1 MYGDDRRNRT
11 SSVKTASKTNFDG
24 VKWMEFSAI
33 IRSGSIALVLGGWL
47 APLAISGQQ
56 GGTPAAGSNSSAGT
70 AGSAKSSEQAGAG
83 AAPAAK
89 SSPQTGAKPAQGA
102 PAPKPRTGAAGAKTT
117 TPLVLKTDKEK
128 QSYALGMNV
137 GKSLKKDG
145 VDIDPKIVARGIA
158 DTLAG
163 GKTVLSDEEAR
174 AALVTLQGDVRKRQ
188 MAQAEALGQTNKQE
202 GDAFL
207 AANKA
212 QQGVTTL
219 PDGLQY
225 KVLKEGDGPKPT
237 AGDSVVCNYRGMLLN
252 NKEFDSSYKRGQ
264 PATFPVS
271 GVIKGWTEV
280 LQLMPVGS
288 KWQIVVPPELGYGAR
303 GTGADIGPNATLI
316 FEIELLSIQSKD
328 APKDTK

>member
-1 MYGDDRRNRT
+1 
-11 SSVKTASKTNFDG
+11 
-24 VKWMEFSAI
+24 MEFSAI
-33 IRSGSIALVLGGWL
+33 LRSRFIALVLSGLL
-47 APLAISGQQ
+47 APLVIPGQQ
-56 GGTPAAGSNSSAGT
+56 SGAPAAGSSSNA
-70 AGSAKSSEQAGAG
+70 SASG
-83 AAPAAK
+83 AAK
-89 SSPQTGAKPAQGA
+89 SSAQTAAKPAQGG
-102 PAPKPRTGAAGAKTT
+102 PASKPRTGAAGSRTA
-117 TPLVLKTDKEK
+117 TPLMLKTDKEK

-145 VDIDPKIVARGIA
+145 VEIDPKIVARGIA

-163 GKTVLSDEEAR
+163 GKTVLSDEDAR
-174 AALVTLQGDVRKRQ
+174 AALVALQGDVRKRQ
-188 MAQAEALGQTNKQE
+188 LAQAEALGQSNKQE

-225 KVLKEGDGPKPT
+225 KILKEGDGPKPT
-237 AGDSVVCNYRGMLLN
+237 ASDSVVCNYRGTLLN

-271 GVIKGWTEV
+271 GVIKGWTEA

-288 KWQIVVPPELGYGAR
+288 RWQIVVPPELGYGAR
-303 GTGADIGPNATLI
+303 GAGADIGPNSTLV
-316 FEIELLSIQSKD
+316 FEIELLSIQAKD

>member
-1 MYGDDRRNRT
+1 LLL
-11 SSVKTASKTNFDG
+11 V
-24 VKWMEFSAI
+24 
-33 IRSGSIALVLGGWL
+33 ALTT
-47 APLAISGQQ
+47 PLVVWGQQ
-56 GGTPAAGSNSSAGT
+56 STTPAGSSSSSSSTNAATPAKSAG
-70 AGSAKSSEQAGAG
+70 QAG

-89 SSPQTGAKPAQGA
+89 SAAQAGGKTAQGT
-102 PAPKPRTGAAGAKTT
+102 PATKPRTGVAGARTA
-117 TPLVLKTDKEK
+117 TPLVLKTDKDKE
-128 QSYALGMNV
+128 SYALGMNF
-137 GKSLKKDG
+137 GKSLRKDG
-145 VDIDPKIVARGIA
+145 VEIDPKIVARGIA

-174 AALVTLQGDVRKRQ
+174 AALTTLLGDVRNRQ
-188 MAQAEALGQTNKQE
+188 TAELEVLGRANKQE

-212 QQGVTTL
+212 QQGVTTT

-225 KVLKEGDGPKPT
+225 KILKEGDGPKPT
-237 AGDSVVCNYRGMLLN
+237 AGDSVVCNYRGTLLN

-271 GVIKGWTEV
+271 GVIKGWTEA

-303 GTGADIGPNATLI
+303 GAGADIGPNSTLV
-316 FEIELLSIQSKD
+316 FEIELLSIEAKN
-328 APKDTK
+328 TK

>member
-1 MYGDDRRNRT
+1 
-11 SSVKTASKTNFDG
+11 
-24 VKWMEFSAI
+24 MEFSAI
-33 IRSGSIALVLGGWL
+33 LRSRFIGLVLGGLL
-47 APLAISGQQ
+47 APLVISGQS
-56 GGTPAAGSNSSAGT
+56 GAPAASSSSNAG
-70 AGSAKSSEQAGAG
+70 ASGAAKSSAQAGAG

-89 SSPQTGAKPAQGA
+89 SSTQMGAKPVQGA
-102 PAPKPRTGAAGAKTT
+102 PPSKPRTGAAGAKTT
-117 TPLVLKTDKEK
+117 TALVLKTDKEK

-163 GKTVLSDEEAR
+163 GKTVLSDEDAR
-174 AALVTLQGDVRKRQ
+174 AALVALQGDVRKRQ
-188 MAQAEALGQTNKQE
+188 LAQAEALGQSNKQE
-202 GDAFL
+202 GDSFL

-225 KVLKEGDGPKPT
+225 KILKEGDGPKPT
-237 AGDSVVCNYRGMLLN
+237 ASDSVVCNYRGTLLN

-271 GVIKGWTEV
+271 GVIKGWTEA

-288 KWQIVVPPELGYGAR
+288 RWQIVVPPELGYGAR
-303 GTGADIGPNATLI
+303 GAGADIGPNSTLV
-316 FEIELLSIQSKD
+316 FEIELLSIQAKD

>member
-1 MYGDDRRNRT
+1 
-11 SSVKTASKTNFDG
+11 
-24 VKWMEFSAI
+24 MEFNVI
-33 IRSGSIALVLGGWL
+33 IRSGFIALVLGGL
-47 APLAISGQQ
+47 FVPLVISGPQS
-56 GGTPAAGSNSSAGT
+56 GAPAAGSSSKAG
-70 AGSAKSSEQAGAG
+70 ASGAAKSSGQAGAG

-89 SSPQTGAKPAQGA
+89 SSAQTGAKPAQGG
-102 PAPKPRTGAAGAKTT
+102 PASKPRTGAAGSRTA
-117 TPLVLKTDKEK
+117 TPLVLKTDKDK

-163 GKTVLSDEEAR
+163 GKTVLSDEDAR
-174 AALVTLQGDVRKRQ
+174 AALVALQGDVRKRQ
-188 MAQAEALGQTNKQE
+188 LAQAEALGQTNKQE

-225 KVLKEGDGPKPT
+225 KILKEGDGPKPT
-237 AGDSVVCNYRGMLLN
+237 ASDSVVCNYRGTLLN
-252 NKEFDSSYKRGQ
+252 NQEFDSSYKRSQ

-271 GVIKGWTEV
+271 GVIKGWTEA

-303 GTGADIGPNATLI
+303 GAGTDIGPNSTLI
-316 FEIELLSIQSKD
+316 FEIELLSIQAKD

>member
-1 MYGDDRRNRT
+1 M
-11 SSVKTASKTNFDG
+11 
-24 VKWMEFSAI
+24 
-33 IRSGSIALVLGGWL
+33 VLGGL
-47 APLAISGQQ
+47 FAPLVTSGQQ
-56 GGTPAAGSNSSAGT
+56 SGAPAGSSSNASAAGA
-70 AGSAKSSEQAGAG
+70 AKSSGQAGDG

-89 SSPQTGAKPAQGA
+89 SSAQTGAKPTQGA
-102 PAPKPRTGAAGAKTT
+102 SASKPRTGAAGSRTA

-163 GKTVLSDEEAR
+163 GKTVLSDEDAR

-188 MAQAEALGQTNKQE
+188 LAQAEALGQTNKQE

-225 KVLKEGDGPKPT
+225 KILKEGDGPKPT
-237 AGDSVVCNYRGMLLN
+237 AGDAVVCNYRGTLLN
-252 NKEFDSSYKRGQ
+252 NKEFDSSYKHGQ

-271 GVIKGWTEV
+271 GVIKGWTEA

-303 GTGADIGPNATLI
+303 GAGADIGPNSTLV
-316 FEIELLSIQSKD
+316 FEIELLSIQAKD

>member
-1 MYGDDRRNRT
+1 
-11 SSVKTASKTNFDG
+11 
-24 VKWMEFSAI
+24 MEFSAI
-33 IRSGSIALVLGGWL
+33 SRSGFFALVLGGL
-47 APLAISGQQ
+47 FAPLVTSGQQ
-56 GGTPAAGSNSSAGT
+56 SGAPAAGSSSNASAAG
-70 AGSAKSSEQAGAG
+70 AAKSSGQAGAG

-89 SSPQTGAKPAQGA
+89 SSAQTGAKPRQGA
-102 PAPKPRTGAAGAKTT
+102 SASKPRTGAAGSRTA
-117 TPLVLKTDKEK
+117 TPLVFKTDKEK

-163 GKTVLSDEEAR
+163 GKTVLSDEDAR

-188 MAQAEALGQTNKQE
+188 LAQAEALGQTNKQE

-207 AANKA
+207 AANKV

-225 KVLKEGDGPKPT
+225 KILKEGDGPKPT
-237 AGDSVVCNYRGMLLN
+237 AGDAVVCNYRGTLLN

-271 GVIKGWTEV
+271 GVIKGWTEA

-303 GTGADIGPNATLI
+303 GAGADIGPNSTLV
-316 FEIELLSIQSKD
+316 FEIELLSIQAKD